1 MHNDSIQIFSIQ
13 LNSNLLYN
21 ISQKSYIA
29 DTKGLVSKHLN
40 TLYATFTDLFQ
51 PVYIGDV
58 IEYDLAF
65 FTIKLIIKQLVIDF
79 LDRLHH

>member
-1 MHNDSIQIFSIQ
+1 MHNDSIQILSIQ

-40 TLYATFTDLFQ
+40 TLYATFTDLFR
-51 PVYIGDV
+51 PVYIRDV
-58 IEYDLAF
+58 IDYDLAF
-65 FTIKLIIKQLVIDF
+65 VIIKLIINQLAIDF
-79 LDRLHH
+79 LDRLRH